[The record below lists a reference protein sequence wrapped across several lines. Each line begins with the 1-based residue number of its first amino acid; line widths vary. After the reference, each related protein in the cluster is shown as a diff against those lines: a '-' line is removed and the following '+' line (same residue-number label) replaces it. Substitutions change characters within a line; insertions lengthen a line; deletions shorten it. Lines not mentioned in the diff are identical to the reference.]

1 MSETETV
8 PITQSAFDKF
18 VQQYNENYVIKC
30 KELGQKNEY
39 TLESG
44 DKPVTFVRKR
54 LTTRAFNELEA
65 NRGKVE
71 KENRQSDDGMENAN
85 RQASLYLEIAQ
96 AYLTNKET
104 GEKITK
110 EEFEN
115 CFWEDIKL
123 ILDAC
128 HLRTM
133 MGSGNLEA
141 ASKT

>member
-1 MSETETV
+1 LSETV
-8 PITQSAFDKF
+8 TQSAFDKF
-18 VQQYNENYVIKC
+18 IQQYNETYIVKC
-30 KELGQKNEY
+30 KELGQKQEY
-39 TLESG
+39 TI
-44 DKPVTFVRKR
+44 DIDNKPTTFVRKR

-65 NRGKVE
+65 SRGKVE
-71 KENRQSDDGMENAN
+71 RENRESNDGMENAN
-85 RQASLYLEIAQ
+85 RQANLYLEIAQ

-104 GEKITK
+104 GQPITK

>member
-1 MSETETV
+1 MSETV
-8 PITQSAFDKF
+8 TQSAFDRF
-18 VQQYNENYVIKC
+18 IQQYNEGYIVKC
-30 KELGQKNEY
+30 KELGQQNEY
-39 TLESG
+39 TIESG
-44 DKPVTFVRKR
+44 DKQVTFVRKR
-54 LTTRAFNELEA
+54 LKTAAFNILEA
-65 NRGKVE
+65 SRGKVE
-71 KENRQSDDGMENAN
+71 KENRESNDGMENAK
-85 RQASLYLEIAQ
+85 RQANLYLEVAQ

-104 GEKITK
+104 GQPITK

>member
-1 MSETETV
+1 MSAEAEPV
-8 PITQSAFDKF
+8 AVTQSAFDKF
-18 VQQYNENYVIKC
+18 IQQYNEGYIVKC

-39 TLESG
+39 TIDSC
-44 DKPVTFVRKR
+44 DKPITFVRKR
-54 LTTRAFNELEA
+54 LTTRAFNDLEA
-65 NRGKVE
+65 SRGKVE
-71 KENRQSDDGMENAN
+71 RENRESNDGMENAN

-96 AYLTNKET
+96 AYLTNKAT
-104 GEKITK
+104 GEKISK

-133 MGSGNLEA
+133 MGSPN
-141 ASKT
+141 